1 MKGLWRAKSYG
12 ESRGSFR
19 KKIPVKYFIK
29 DKFNKIAKSR
39 DGYKY
44 LTLEN
49 EVLISY
55 ESNKKINGFK
65 YRDYYKVRCYK
76 DADFNVFDTFH
87 ISLKSNATNVR
98 SFTSFS
104 SFDLKNCDITCHD
117 GYEVVPNDKIN
128 FHQYKDIFANHL
140 RRIEIN
146 EENVNIKTQR
156 VYETVLGRNVWRLFG
171 KRLIFKAY
179 LKKIMKKHW
188 RINRKSEIMDRV
200 IQKDLE
206 REKEYYICQNKM
218 FNDTD
223 RYLAA

>member
-29 DKFNKIAKSR
+29 DKFNKIAKSG

-65 YRDYYKVRCYK
+65 YRDYYKIRCYK
-76 DADFNVFDTFH
+76 DESFNTSDTFH
-87 ISLKSNATNVR
+87 ISLKNDAPNARSFR
-98 SFTSFS
+98 SFT
-104 SFDLKNCDITCHD
+104 SFDLKNCDITCAD

-128 FHQYKDIFANHL
+128 FHQYKYIFGDHL

-223 RYLAA
+223 NYLAA

>member
-39 DGYKY
+39 DDYKY

-55 ESNKKINGFK
+55 ESNKKINGCK

-76 DADFNVFDTFH
+76 DADSNVFDTFH
-87 ISLKSNATNVR
+87 ISLKSNTSNIR

-104 SFDLKNCDITCHD
+104 SFDLKNCDITCTD
-117 GYEVVPNDKIN
+117 GYKVVPNDKIN
-128 FHQYKDIFANHL
+128 IHQYKYFFADHL
-140 RRIEIN
+140 RRVEIN

-156 VYETVLGRNVWRLFG
+156 VYKTVLGRNVWRLFG

-206 REKEYYICQNKM
+206 IEKEYYICQNRM
-218 FNDTD
+218 FNDSD
-223 RYLAA
+223 SYLAA

>member
-39 DGYKY
+39 DDYKY

-76 DADFNVFDTFH
+76 DADSNVFDTFH
-87 ISLKSNATNVR
+87 ISLKSNTSNIR

-104 SFDLKNCDITCHD
+104 SFDLKNCDITCTD
-117 GYEVVPNDKIN
+117 GYKVVPNDKIN
-128 FHQYKDIFANHL
+128 IHQYKYFFADHL
-140 RRIEIN
+140 RRVEIN

-156 VYETVLGRNVWRLFG
+156 VYKTVLGRNVWRLFG

-206 REKEYYICQNKM
+206 IEKEYYICQNRM
-218 FNDTD
+218 FNDSD
-223 RYLAA
+223 SYLAA

>member
-65 YRDYYKVRCYK
+65 YRDYYKVNCYK
-76 DADFNVFDTFH
+76 DENFNTPDTFN

-128 FHQYKDIFANHL
+128 FHQYKYIFANHL

-156 VYETVLGRNVWRLFG
+156 SYKTVLGKNVWRLFG

-179 LKKIMKKHW
+179 LKKIMKKEW
-188 RINRKSEIMDRV
+188 RINTKSEIMDRV

>member
-29 DKFNKIAKSR
+29 DKFNKIAKSG

-65 YRDYYKVRCYK
+65 YRDYYRVRCYE
-76 DADFNVFDTFH
+76 DENSNTPDTLY
-87 ISLKSNATNVR
+87 ISLKSDTPNVR
-98 SFTSFS
+98 SFRSFT
-104 SFDLKNCDITCHD
+104 SFDLKNCDITCAD
-117 GYEVVPNDKIN
+117 GYKVVPNDKIN
-128 FHQYKDIFANHL
+128 FRQYKCIFADHL
-140 RRIEIN
+140 RRVEIN

-156 VYETVLGRNVWRLFG
+156 SYKTVLGRNVWRLFG

-223 RYLAA
+223 RYLVA

>member
-39 DGYKY
+39 DDYKY

-65 YRDYYKVRCYK
+65 YRDYYKVNCYK
-76 DADFNVFDTFH
+76 DENSNTSDTFH
-87 ISLKSNATNVR
+87 ISLKSDAQNVRSFR
-98 SFTSFS
+98 SFTSF
-104 SFDLKNCDITCHD
+104 DLKKCDITCAD

-128 FHQYKDIFANHL
+128 FHQYKYIYAHHL
-140 RRIEIN
+140 RRVEIN

-156 VYETVLGRNVWRLFG
+156 LCKTVLGRNVWRLFG

-188 RINRKSEIMDRV
+188 RINVKSEIMDRV
-200 IQKDLE
+200 IKKDLE
-206 REKEYYICQNKM
+206 REKEYYICENKM
-218 FNDTD
+218 FNDTN
-223 RYLAA
+223 LAA

>member
-29 DKFNKIAKSR
+29 DKFNKIVKSR
-39 DGYKY
+39 DDYKY

-65 YRDYYKVRCYK
+65 YRDYYKVNCYK
-76 DADFNVFDTFH
+76 DESFNTSDTFH
-87 ISLKSNATNVR
+87 ISLKSDAPNAR
-98 SFTSFS
+98 SFRSFS
-104 SFDLKNCDITCHD
+104 SFELKNCDITCAD

-128 FHQYKDIFANHL
+128 FHQYKYIFGNHL

-146 EENVNIKTQR
+146 EDNVNIKTQK

-188 RINRKSEIMDRV
+188 RIKRKSEIMDRV

-223 RYLAA
+223 SYLAA

>member
-39 DGYKY
+39 DDYKY

-65 YRDYYKVRCYK
+65 YRDYYRVNCYK
-76 DADFNVFDTFH
+76 DDNSNTSDTFH
-87 ISLKSNATNVR
+87 ISLKSNTPNIKP
-98 SFTSFS
+98 FTTFR
-104 SFDLKNCDITCHD
+104 SFDLKNCDITCAD

-128 FHQYKDIFANHL
+128 FYQYKYIYAHHL
-140 RRIEIN
+140 RRVEIN
-146 EENVNIKTQR
+146 EENVNIKTKR
-156 VYETVLGRNVWRLFG
+156 LYKTVLGRNVWRLFG

-179 LKKIMKKHW
+179 LKKIMRKHW

-200 IQKDLE
+200 IKKDLE
-206 REKEYYICQNKM
+206 REKEYYIYENKT
-218 FNDTD
+218 FNDID
-223 RYLAA
+223 SYLAA